1 MLVESVAVLDRV
13 NGNHLVAPA
22 VDVFQPEQQTVAH
35 LVEILQ
41 ITNKAE
47 SVENHSF
54 FFLASSLTHTYLALH
69 EGFL

>member
-1 MLVESVAVLDRV
+1 MLMESVAVLDRV

-47 SVENHSF
+47 SVENHGDI
-54 FFLASSLTHTYLALH
+54 LASSLTPIYLTLH